1 MVVAILHIYVLFVV
15 VVMVVYAA
23 RHWFFTFN
31 RLNMRQRPYYQ
42 DLYGD
47 DFPSISVLVP
57 MHNESTVAA
66 TVLDAL
72 LATDYPRDRLEII
85 PMDDHSEDDT
95 AEIIAR
101 YHQRYPF
108 IRPISIAGEKR
119 GKPNALNEALR
130 VASHDIVLVF
140 DADYLPGRDLLRELS
155 VAFVDP
161 EVGAVMGRVVPRN
174 TGKNLL
180 TRLLSLERSGGY
192 QVDQQARYNLDLFPQ
207 YGGTVGGFRRSVVEQ
222 LGGFDAN
229 TLAEDTDLTARLYL
243 AGWKVA
249 YANRAECYEEV
260 PETWSARF
268 RQLRRWSRGHNRVMF
283 RNLVPILKSPRLGL
297 YQKIDGI
304 LLLGVYIIPL
314 LLLSGFAANTLLF
327 FMGAMALWSALLI
340 AFFVVVYNAVGNF
353 APIYEIGAAELLDG
367 SHERM
372 FLLPY
377 LFYLFL
383 FNSWSVTSGLFDTI
397 GDLIKTRSPQWDKT
411 ERIGAVVPEVEADVP
426 A

>member
-1 MVVAILHIYVLFVV
+1 MVVGILHAYVLAVV
-15 VVMVVYAA
+15 CVMIVYAA
-23 RHWFFTFN
+23 RHWYFTFS
-31 RLNMRQRPYYQ
+31 RMNMRQRPYYQ

-47 DFPSISVLVP
+47 DLPPISILVP
-57 MHNESTVAA
+57 MHNESAVAA
-66 TVLDAL
+66 ASLEAVLA
-72 LATDYPRDRLEII
+72 ADYPRDRLEII
-85 PMDDHSEDDT
+85 PIDDHSQDDT
-95 AEIIAR
+95 AAIIER
-101 YHQRYPF
+101 YHKRYPF
-108 IRPISIAGEKR
+108 IRPVSVTGERR

-130 VASHDIVLVF
+130 IATHDIVLVF
-140 DADYLPGRDLLRELS
+140 DADYVPGRGLLRELS

-174 TGKNLL
+174 TGRNFL

-207 YGGTVGGFRRSVVEQ
+207 YGGTVGGFRRSIVEQ

-283 RNLVPILKSPRLGL
+283 RNLIPLLKSRRLGL
-297 YQKIDGI
+297 AQKTDGV
-304 LLLGVYIIPL
+304 LLLGVYLVPL
-314 LLLSGFAANTLLF
+314 LQLSGFAANALLF
-327 FMGAMALWSALLI
+327 FMGAMAVWSALAI
-340 AFFVVVYNAVGNF
+340 GFFVVAYNAVGNF

-367 SHERM
+367 SRQRLH
-372 FLLPY
+372 LLPY

-383 FNSWSVTSGLFDTI
+383 FNSWSVTSGLFDTT
-397 GDLIKTRSPQWDKT
+397 GDLIKSRSPHWDKT
-411 ERIGAVVPEVEADVP
+411 ERAVTVVESESDVS